1 MMECSC
7 VEEKRLRS
15 AVQEHPKT
23 HQQVVAGST
32 YPLPQ
37 YRLPQPE
44 ITLYVGKNLLPRL
57 PHFETS
63 RDHSFDRRLDR
74 TSRDLARQNGN
85 LCCGL
90 LGPLFLA
97 RFAEELGDGVHDE
110 KVGLVVLLSTVST

>member
-1 MMECSC
+1 
-7 VEEKRLRS
+7 
-15 AVQEHPKT
+15 
-23 HQQVVAGST
+23 VAGST

-37 YRLPQPE
+37 DRLPKPE
-44 ITLYVGKNLLPRL
+44 ITLHVGKNLLPRL

-110 KVGLVVLLSTVST
+110 KVGLVVHRPPCPLVDETTHCLKRLEFMNLFLLN